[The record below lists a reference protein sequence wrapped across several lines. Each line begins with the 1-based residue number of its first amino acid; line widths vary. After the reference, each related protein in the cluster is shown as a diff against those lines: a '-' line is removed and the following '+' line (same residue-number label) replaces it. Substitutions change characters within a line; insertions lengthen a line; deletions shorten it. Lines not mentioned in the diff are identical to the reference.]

1 MGGKRRGEK
10 GQRTGEK
17 GRGFK
22 GWDNRGQ
29 YAHNKNRLF
38 QTNVIFIVII
48 EAV

>member
-1 MGGKRRGEK
+1 MLYDGGG
-10 GQRTGEK
+10 GGVIQREIWIG
-17 GRGFK
+17 GG
-22 GWDNRGQ
+22 DNRGQ